1 MKNTEQRIVKLKRVR
16 INKKLALSELHER
29 NYSLYES
36 KDIEEAALEELHQ
49 RSYMILDEEETLD
62 LLMEYDEEYDR
73 LSRKISFVS
82 LQRAV
87 KTQMLFKHNASKQI
101 SDTKKRKLC
110 NILDSLIAH
119 KII

>member
-1 MKNTEQRIVKLKRVR
+1 MR
-16 INKKLALSELHER
+16 INKKLAFSELHER

-36 KDIEEAALEELHQ
+36 KDVEEAALEELHQ

-73 LSRKISFVS
+73 LSRKISFET

-87 KTQMLFKHNASKQI
+87 DTQMLFFFFFSKQKVL

-110 NILDSLIAH
+110 NILDSLIAQKK
-119 KII
+119 KIGEKE